1 MLLLILGRKE
11 ISKTFSGLLRYDAL
25 SLGDFIPVLWRNV
38 MESSSTESFH
48 PLKVKALRCFEKS
61 RNHNPATQPRWIES
75 ATILPEKPQISRSLK
90 ISVDS
95 TPSDIIDVI
104 ISGAAF
110 ACKNFTIPL
119 HHVLHDT
126 QIRSCV
132 QTALLNRT
140 SFSIWKEA
148 SRSEG
153 AQVHVSTNR
162 RQTYARNWLGSYFK
176 QPITSQV
183 TRAVNMW
190 VATLEKHNETAKCVK
205 MSLSTQWR
213 DMVGSRGTALIILN
227 FCCRLRSVVNFNPG
241 RFIPVKRKLLLIC
254 ILLLSH
260 SLIFFRFN
268 FYQYMVVFLFNTV
281 IYVFLL

>member
-1 MLLLILGRKE
+1 MCASFNFRYKGNIKDIFRSSGIRRSVAGWFYPGALKE
-11 ISKTFSGLLRYDAL
+11 RNGIIFNRVFSTFEGEGITLLR
-25 SLGDFIPVLWRNV
+25 
-38 MESSSTESFH
+38 
-48 PLKVKALRCFEKS
+48 KVEK
-61 RNHNPATQPRWIES
+61 PWIES
-75 ATILPEKPQISRSLK
+75 SPILPQKPQISRSLK
-90 ISVDS
+90 ISLDS
-95 TPSDIIDVI
+95 TPLRYNWRHHFWRS
-104 ISGAAF
+104 F

-119 HHVLHDT
+119 RRVLHDI

-132 QTALLNRT
+132 QTALLDRT

-162 RQTYARNWLGSYFK
+162 RQTHARDWLGSYFK
-176 QPITSQV
+176 QPITSQI

-205 MSLSTQWR
+205 LSLFTQWR
-213 DMVGSRGTALIILN
+213 DMVGSRGTALLILN
-227 FCCRLRSVVNFNPG
+227 FCCRWRSVVNFNPG

-260 SLIFFRFN
+260 SLIFFRVN
-268 FYQYMVVFLFNTV
+268 FYQIMVVFLFNTV